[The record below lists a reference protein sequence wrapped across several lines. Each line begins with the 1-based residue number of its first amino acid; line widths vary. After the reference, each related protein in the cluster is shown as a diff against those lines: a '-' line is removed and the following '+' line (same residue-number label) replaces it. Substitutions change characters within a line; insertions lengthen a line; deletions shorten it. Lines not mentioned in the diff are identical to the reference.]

1 MEDGEVAFE
10 FVNEVKLHFGQLGI
24 IRGEGLDAKLLAWG
38 ACEQDGLGRA
48 GGGLTKEHARL
59 GDDSLDVDGGLL
71 CLCGDIAAGG
81 DDDEGV
87 GLAVR
92 VLDVEASE
100 EDGGS
105 RDDALPEL
113 EFLAELGDD
122 CGRSELSDEGVGRRS
137 RTYGLRRIC

>member
-1 MEDGEVAFE
+1 MSGA
-10 FVNEVKLHFGQLGI
+10 
-24 IRGEGLDAKLLAWG
+24 EGKAREEAWG
-38 ACEQDGLGRA
+38 
-48 GGGLTKEHARL
+48 LTGEEHAGL
-59 GDDSLDVDGGLL
+59 GDDVLDVDGGLL

-87 GLAVR
+87 CLAVR

-122 CGRSELSDEGVGRRS
+122 WAG
-137 RTYGLRRIC
+137 